1 MTRQRPESSNN
12 GGNQVVPLEVQAHW
26 DADASVWWA
35 ESDDLP
41 GLVTEAPS
49 FRDLVGHIKSLVPF
63 IIRENLRC
71 RPDGMTVHVSG
82 TTSEET
88 FRI

>member
-1 MTRQRPESSNN
+1 M
-12 GGNQVVPLEVQAHW
+12 VPLEVQAHW

-49 FRDLVGHIKSLVPF
+49 FPDLVGHIKSLAPL
-63 IIRENLRC
+63 IIRENLGHA
-71 RPDGMTVHVSG
+71 PDGMTVHVPGTELRKRSG
-82 TTSEET
+82 
-88 FRI
+88 FNG

>member
-1 MTRQRPESSNN
+1 MARQRSDSSNN
-12 GGNQVVPLEVQAHW
+12 GGNGVVPLEVAAHW

-49 FRDLVGHIKSLVPF
+49 FPDLVGHIKSLAPL
-63 IIRENLRC
+63 IIRENLGRA
-71 RPDGMTVHVSG
+71 PYGMTVHVSG
-82 TTSEET
+82 TESEET